1 MADNLR
7 KLPLIGAFAL
17 IAAGSL
23 AACGTDDSTSGET
36 TPRPTESETA
46 EASGSPS
53 AGEAAAEGDFK
64 APAWAKPT
72 YATGTKLTTVKAGDL
87 SIDVYKAG
95 VTKATEDGI
104 FADPETRKP
113 ILAKG
118 DDVAFV
124 NYVITNEGSS
134 PIDLDEVDVEIDA
147 KWDDWPYLQG
157 MTGVNDEELYMQFK
171 INGDDDDD
179 MADFTKYDDDA
190 PMPLAPGETVS
201 FGDNFGFE
209 KGHDLE
215 LEVEVGD
222 EEPVETSVKVD

>member
-7 KLPLIGAFAL
+7 KRSSIVAFAL

-23 AACGTDDSTSGET
+23 AACGDDDSTSDDT
-36 TPRPTESETA
+36 TPEATE
-46 EASGSPS
+46 SPS
-53 AGEAAAEGDFK
+53 AGEAAEAGDFK

-72 YATGTKLTTVKAGDL
+72 FATGTKLTTVKAGGL

-95 VTKATEDGI
+95 VAKATEDGI
-104 FADPETRKP
+104 FVDPETRKP

-118 DDVAFV
+118 DEVVFV

-134 PIDLDEVDVEIDA
+134 PIDLEEVDVEVDA
-147 KWDDWPYLQG
+147 KWDNWPYLQG
-157 MTGVNDEELYMQFK
+157 MTGVDDEELYMKFK

-179 MADFTKYDDDA
+179 MADFAKHDPDA

-222 EEPVETSVKVD
+222 EDPVETSVKVD